1 MAENE
6 NQAKAIIDFAKQNVM
21 PQTIEV
27 TGPNNRKAQ
36 LLILPG
42 ASGLTAHSVK
52 PFLDAYLT
60 APERREGVAVAYDL
74 PSFIEHVRRFADS
87 DSVIFADPNPAN
99 PSLVAVLDYHR
110 AGATSDPRFGK
121 HRTKYVFPLS
131 DEWKAWKA
139 KNAQGFTQKEF
150 AEFIEDRIADIADP
164 AGVSASASELAAKLG
179 GTFATP
185 GKLVDLSREFSV
197 REGSAVK
204 QAQNL
209 SSGEAQ
215 ISYVTQHTDDDGKP
229 LKVPSLFLIHIP
241 VFRAG
246 APYEIAVRLRY
257 RLKDGRITWFFELYR
272 ADKVFDHAFNEACA
286 NATSV
291 TGLPLL
297 VGSPEA

>member
-6 NQAKAIIDFAKQNVM
+6 NQAKAIIDFAKQNVT
-21 PQTIEV
+21 PQLVDLEGP
-27 TGPNNRKAQ
+27 TGRKAKV
-36 LLILPG
+36 LVLP
-42 ASGLTAHSVK
+42 SGNGLNAIGIK

-60 APERREGVAVAYDL
+60 APERREGVALVYDM
-74 PSFIEHVRRFADS
+74 PSFIDHVKRFADS
-87 DSVIFADPNPAN
+87 DSVIFADPTPGT

-110 AGATSDPRFGK
+110 AGATSEPRFGK
-121 HRTKYVFPLS
+121 HRTRYAFPLS

-150 AEFIEDRIADIADP
+150 AEFIEDRIADIADSY
-164 AGVSASASELAAKLG
+164 SASDSSLQLAAKLG

-257 RLKDGRITWFFELYR
+257 RLKEGRITWFYELYR

-286 NATSV
+286 NAAAS
-291 TGLPLL
+291 TGLPVI
-297 VGSPEA
+297 VGSPET